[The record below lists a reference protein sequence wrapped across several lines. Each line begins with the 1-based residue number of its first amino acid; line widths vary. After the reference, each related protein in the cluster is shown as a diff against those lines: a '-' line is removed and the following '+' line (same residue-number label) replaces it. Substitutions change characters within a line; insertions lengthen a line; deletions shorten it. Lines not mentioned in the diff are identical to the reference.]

1 MTSPGRGTFLRFI
14 AVGALNT
21 AAGLATIAAALYVFH
36 TDPYI
41 ANALGFAVGV
51 GIGYELNRR
60 WTFSSSRSAL
70 ITAPR
75 YLLVFAVSYAI
86 NVGVLSAALRMPG
99 IPLMAAQAA
108 AIAAYS
114 LAFYFLCRLV
124 VFTDRR

>member
-1 MTSPGRGTFLRFI
+1 MGI
-14 AVGALNT
+14 
-21 AAGLATIAAALYVFH
+21 
-36 TDPYI
+36 
-41 ANALGFAVGV
+41 

-60 WTFSSSRSAL
+60 WTFDSSRSVL

-75 YLLVFAVSYAI
+75 YLLVFVVSYAI
-86 NVGVLSAALRMPG
+86 NVSVLAAALRWPG

-124 VFTDRR
+124 VFTDRS